1 MLERRLLL
9 QSDMRATVVFL
20 LAVGCGS
27 SSISSNPTDSGVD
40 APLPRPALAVL
51 TAPTLAAPKTPSTKA
66 FWGDVI
72 VIRATGLL
80 PAATIT
86 LRATE
91 LFRDGKHYQSWAT
104 FTASAAGDVDTSRD
118 TPTEGTWTGVDPD
131 GLTWSMLPIDAPADP
146 IADKSMRIDLEIDG
160 ARAARTELARYLLA
174 DPIEHVVVNEG
185 GLVGAYYAPKDGKR
199 HPAILAFGGSE
210 GGLSTGE
217 YDATYYSALGYA
229 VLGVAYFGAEGVPDA
244 LQQIP
249 LEYFEKAMTWL
260 DGRPE
265 ADATKLAVM
274 GGSRGGELAILLGA
288 TYPRI
293 KAVIAQVPSGV
304 VWGAPQFDGS
314 EFASWTLA
322 GKDVPFVPSLFDP
335 GKTFKDT
342 DGKLLHAYDVTFVDA
357 MKAATPE
364 QIDLAT
370 PRVEKTA
377 GPVLML
383 AGADDRLWAACT
395 LSKPAVDRLK
405 AAGHD
410 KAHGSELLCFPDA
423 GHNVRTP
430 GAPTFGSH
438 RIQHPI
444 SKQWLALGGTPAG
457 VGRANR
463 LADTRIR
470 AVLAGLSK

>member
-1 MLERRLLL
+1 MRVAWLSLL
-9 QSDMRATVVFL
+9 V
-20 LAVGCGS
+20 VGCGAPS
-27 SSISSNPTDSGVD
+27 SPSPSPEAGVD
-40 APLPRPALAVL
+40 APIAQPALAVL
-51 TAPTLAAPKTPSTKA
+51 TAPSLDAPKTPATRA

-72 VIRATGLL
+72 VIRATGL
-80 PAATIT
+80 PPRAAIT

-104 FTASAAGDVDTSRD
+104 FTASATGDVDTARD
-118 TPTEGTWTGVDPD
+118 APTEGTWTGVDPD
-131 GLTWSMLPIDAPADP
+131 GVTWSMLPVDAPPDP
-146 IADKSMRIDLEIDG
+146 IADKAMRIDLEIDG
-160 ARAARTELARYLLA
+160 ARAARTELARYVLA

-185 GLVGAYYAPKDGKR
+185 GLVGAYYAPKDGKK

-229 VLGVAYFGAEGVPDA
+229 VLGVAYFGTEGVPDA

-249 LEYFEKAMTWL
+249 LEYFEKAMAWL

-293 KAVIAQVPSGV
+293 KAVIAMVPSGV

-314 EFASWTLA
+314 ELASWTLA
-322 GKDVPFVPSLFDP
+322 GKDVPFVPSLFDL

-342 DGKLLHAYDVTFVDA
+342 DGKLLHAYDATFLDA
-357 MKAATPE
+357 MKAATVE
-364 QIDLAT
+364 QVDRAT

-383 AGADDRLWAACT
+383 AGADDRLWASCA
-395 LSKPAVDRLK
+395 LSKPAEDRLK

-410 KAHGSELLCFPDA
+410 KSHGSELLCFPDA
-423 GHNVRTP
+423 GHNIRTP

-444 SKQWLALGGTPAG
+444 SKQWLALGGTPVG
-457 VGRANR
+457 VGKASR